1 MRFIVLDN
9 GLAENLGHHRHMAA
23 HMLPDARQCGCE
35 TMLLSHVAIG
45 TETAQTLG
53 ARPTFEGYFYD
64 KVGKAP
70 FLAFGRI
77 QRYITDLNN
86 AALRLSPG
94 DLIFVPT
101 ASPLEV
107 FALMYW
113 QGHWDQGVK
122 FAFLFHNTDHPAM
135 GDPLRRYLWEAAADL
150 LTNLGDDR
158 VWIGG
163 TNTALVGFLG
173 ATFDRPV
180 RLVPSRTWYDEPD
193 GVRTQA
199 GSAPRVGFLGGL
211 REAKGADRIPALI
224 AAMRTSHPDWD
235 IIVQCDPANSFA
247 PALLAFAEDPG
258 VHLVT
263 EPLGDTAMGGLIQ
276 SLDVLV
282 CPYRRDSYRDCGS
295 GLLNL
300 ANGWGVPAVV
310 PDDTTLAEQM
320 NGPAQPSG
328 AVYSGDDDQA
338 VVDAVASVIASEQ
351 GGAEGRAKAA
361 ARWRSQASGTAMMRD
376 LLGWAGIDTMSL
388 STT

>member
-9 GLAENLGHHRHMAA
+9 GLSEDVGHHLHMAA
-23 HMLPDARQCGCE
+23 HMLPDARRCGCE
-35 TMLLSHVAIG
+35 AVLLSHAAIG
-45 TETAQTLG
+45 PASAQTLG
-53 ARPTFEGYFYD
+53 ARPTFSGYFYD
-64 KVGKAP
+64 AVGKAP

-86 AALRLSPG
+86 AAPQLSPG
-94 DLIFVPT
+94 DVIFVPT

-113 QGHWDQGVK
+113 HGHWDQGIK

-163 TNTALVGFLG
+163 TNPSLVDFLG
-173 ATFDRPV
+173 TTFDRPV
-180 RLVPSRTWYDEPD
+180 RLVPSRTWYDGPS
-193 GVRTQA
+193 GARPTTA
-199 GSAPRVGFLGGL
+199 SRPRVGFLGGL

-224 AAMRTSHPDWD
+224 AAMRSRHPEWD
-235 IIVQCDPANSFA
+235 IIVQCDPGNSFA
-247 PALLAFAEDPG
+247 ASLTPFAADAG
-258 VHLVT
+258 VRIVT
-263 EPLGDTAMGGLIQ
+263 DRLDDAAMARLIQ
-276 SLDVLV
+276 SLDVLI
-282 CPYRRDSYRDCGS
+282 CPYRRESYRDCGS

-310 PDDTTLAEQM
+310 PSDTTLAEQL
-320 NGPAQPSG
+320 NGPAKPLG

-338 VVDAVASVIASEQ
+338 VVDAVASVIASNPGEPE
-351 GGAEGRAKAA
+351 ARAKAA
-361 ARWRSQASGTAMMRD
+361 ARWRRHASGTTMMRD
-376 LLGWAGIDTMSL
+376 LLDWAGTDTKPL
-388 STT
+388 WRV